1 MTILFM
7 DKKSNIFDSDDES
20 EDGSQEI
27 QYNEEESNFQ
37 GNNNTVDIDNDEVDE
52 NGENGNI
59 GQKLGPEDEEEEE
72 VFINPITGLPM
83 SKEESEME
91 LDPITGMPI
100 YDDDFEQLQYINSIV
115 NKKSKELKSSYDYF
129 EERFDKPKKKEK
141 KIKEKSSNVIDLK
154 DYVREMREKE
164 EINSAGG
171 GSTFNDGKFRSQRAI
186 RLKQELGLVKEKTYK
201 YKLNSLLPKPEDPSF
216 TKKVYVSSQVDDLNL
231 DEEDFP
237 EL

>member
-1 MTILFM
+1 M

-20 EDGSQEI
+20 EDGSQGIHNSEG
-27 QYNEEESNFQ
+27 EKSNFDDME
-37 GNNNTVDIDNDEVDE
+37 NTVSNSNGDDEVVD
-52 NGENGNI
+52 NGLSKEG
-59 GQKLGPEDEEEEE
+59 EDEEEEE

-100 YDDDFEQLQYINSIV
+100 YDDDDFEQLQYINSIV
-115 NKKSKELKSSYDYF
+115 NKKSKELKSSYDYSIYC
-129 EERFDKPKKKEK
+129 EDKLDKPKKKEK
-141 KIKEKSSNVIDLK
+141 KIKEKSSGVIDLN
-154 DYVREMREKE
+154 DYVREMRERE

-171 GSTFNDGKFRSQRAI
+171 GNQFNDGKFRSQRAI

-216 TKKVYVSSQVDDLNL
+216 SKKIYASSPAGDLNL
-231 DEEDFP
+231 DNEEFP
-237 EL
+237 SL

>member
-1 MTILFM
+1 M

-27 QYNEEESNFQ
+27 QYNEEKSKFQ
-37 GNNNTVDIDNDEVDE
+37 GNNNTFDNDNDEVDE

-72 VFINPITGLPM
+72 EEIFINPITGLPM

-129 EERFDKPKKKEK
+129 EDRIDKPKKKEK
-141 KIKEKSSNVIDLK
+141 KIKEKSSNVIDLN

-171 GSTFNDGKFRSQRAI
+171 GSQFNDGKFRSQRAI

-216 TKKVYVSSQVDDLNL
+216 SKKVYVSSHVDDLNL

>member
-1 MTILFM
+1 M

-27 QYNEEESNFQ
+27 QCNEEESNFQ
-37 GNNNTVDIDNDEVDE
+37 GKNNTVDNDNDEVDE

-59 GQKLGPEDEEEEE
+59 GQKLGPEDEEEEEE

-115 NKKSKELKSSYDYF
+115 NRKSKELKSSYDYSIYN
-129 EERFDKPKKKEK
+129 EDKLDKPKKKEK
-141 KIKEKSSNVIDLK
+141 KIKEKSSGVIDLN

-171 GSTFNDGKFRSQRAI
+171 GSQFNDGKFRSQRAI

-216 TKKVYVSSQVDDLNL
+216 TKKVYVSSPVEDLNL
-231 DEEDFP
+231 DNEEFP
-237 EL
+237 SL

>member
-1 MTILFM
+1 M

-27 QYNEEESNFQ
+27 QNSEGEKSNFDDME
-37 GNNNTVDIDNDEVDE
+37 NTVSNSNGNDELVD
-52 NGENGNI
+52 NGLSKED
-59 GQKLGPEDEEEEE
+59 EDEEEEE

-115 NKKSKELKSSYDYF
+115 NKKSKELKSSYDYSIYY
-129 EERFDKPKKKEK
+129 EDKLDKPKKKEK
-141 KIKEKSSNVIDLK
+141 KIKEKSSGVIDLN

-171 GSTFNDGKFRSQRAI
+171 GSHLNDGKFRSQRAI

-216 TKKVYVSSQVDDLNL
+216 SKKIYASSPAEDLNL
-231 DEEDFP
+231 DNEEFP
-237 EL
+237 SL